1 MKNSAPIGFLDS
13 GIGGSTVLIKT
24 LSVLPNEN
32 YVFFSDSANCPYGD
46 KSDGEII
53 ERCDKIVSFLI
64 KNYGCKA
71 IVIACNTASAKAS
84 AYLRKKYSLP
94 IIAIEPAYK
103 MVYDQNPDGFTLV
116 MATKGTLESEKF
128 HKLYYKYNN
137 HKTAL
142 IACVGLADIIEHS
155 TKAELCDYLDKT
167 LDEYKGKAQNVVLGC
182 THYPL
187 AKKEIKNTL
196 GDVEFFDGANGVS
209 RQLKRVL
216 EEKDLI
222 SDAKD
227 KGNITFIDSSC
238 DEKIREEKKKR
249 FFNII
254 SEADI

>member
-13 GIGGSTVLIKT
+13 GIGGSTVLTKT
-24 LSVLPNEN
+24 LALLPNEN

-46 KSDGEII
+46 KSDEEII
-53 ERCDKIVSFLI
+53 ERCDKIVSLLI
-64 KNYGCKA
+64 NDYNCKA

-103 MVYDQNPDGFTLV
+103 MVYDRNPDGFTLV

-142 IACVGLADIIEHS
+142 IACVGLADIIEHG
-155 TKAELCDYLDKT
+155 TKAELSDYLDKT

-187 AKKEIKNTL
+187 AKKEIKNVL

-216 EEKDLI
+216 DEKDLLND
-222 SDAKD
+222 SKE
-227 KGNITFIDSSC
+227 KGTVAFIDSSL
-238 DEKIREEKKKR
+238 DGKVREEKKNR
-249 FFNII
+249 FFKII
-254 SEADI
+254 SEEHI

>member
-13 GIGGSTVLIKT
+13 GIGGSTVLIKS

-84 AYLRKKYSLP
+84 AYLREKYSLP

-128 HKLYYKYNN
+128 HK
-137 HKTAL
+137 
-142 IACVGLADIIEHS
+142 
-155 TKAELCDYLDKT
+155 
-167 LDEYKGKAQNVVLGC
+167 
-182 THYPL
+182 
-187 AKKEIKNTL
+187 
-196 GDVEFFDGANGVS
+196 
-209 RQLKRVL
+209 RVL

-222 SDAKD
+222 SDSKV

-249 FFNII
+249 FFDII
-254 SEADI
+254 SEEEI

>member
-13 GIGGSTVLIKT
+13 GIGGSTVLIKS

-84 AYLRKKYSLP
+84 AYLREKYSLP

-128 HKLYYKYNN
+128 HKLYYKYNK

-142 IACVGLADIIEHS
+142 SA
-155 TKAELCDYLDKT
+155 
-167 LDEYKGKAQNVVLGC
+167 
-182 THYPL
+182 
-187 AKKEIKNTL
+187 
-196 GDVEFFDGANGVS
+196 
-209 RQLKRVL
+209 
-216 EEKDLI
+216 
-222 SDAKD
+222 
-227 KGNITFIDSSC
+227 
-238 DEKIREEKKKR
+238 
-249 FFNII
+249 
-254 SEADI
+254 

>member
-13 GIGGSTVLIKT
+13 GIGGSTVLIKS

-46 KSDGEII
+46 KSDDEII

-84 AYLRKKYSLP
+84 AYLREKYSLP

-142 IACVGLADIIEHS
+142 IACVGLGILLSTAQRRSFAIILIKRLMNIRAKRKMLFWVVLIIHLQ
-155 TKAELCDYLDKT
+155 KRKLKT
-167 LDEYKGKAQNVVLGC
+167 LWA
-182 THYPL
+182 T
-187 AKKEIKNTL
+187 
-196 GDVEFFDGANGVS
+196 
-209 RQLKRVL
+209 
-216 EEKDLI
+216 
-222 SDAKD
+222 
-227 KGNITFIDSSC
+227 SS
-238 DEKIREEKKKR
+238 
-249 FFNII
+249 FLTVQTV
-254 SEADI
+254 